1 VALKVIRGARRP
13 VLLYRARS
21 DSLATPTKIT
31 TLVVA
36 LDRSEFSEKIVPSA
50 VAMAKFLNSRIML
63 VQALPAESAHAAR
76 ANLPVGD
83 VLESSY
89 LQAKAAEIKKRY
101 QIEPT
106 WDVLHGEAGDAICRY
121 VNGMKNTL
129 LAMTSHARAG
139 LERAFLGSVAAT
151 CIRKAG
157 VPMLIYWPDH

>member
-1 VALKVIRGARRP
+1 
-13 VLLYRARS
+13 
-21 DSLATPTKIT
+21 
-31 TLVVA
+31 
-36 LDRSEFSEKIVPSA
+36 
-50 VAMAKFLNSRIML
+50 ML
-63 VQALPAESAHAAR
+63 VQALPAENAHAAR

-89 LQAKAAEIKKRY
+89 LQAKAAEIKKKY
-101 QIEPT
+101 QIEPA
-106 WDVLHGEAGDAICRY
+106 WDVLHGEAGDAICRC
-121 VNGMKNTL
+121 VNGMQNTM